1 MNFKIADSKFKEL
14 LIPSLLL
21 VMALNLSSV
30 VDSFFVGRFIGPNAV
45 AAIDVLEPVIL
56 LMTVFEWLFGLGGQI
71 ISINKKSEFDIE
83 GSNRYFTVSMVVSFI
98 AALIFALIWLL
109 FMEPIV
115 PLLGGGS
122 HNVKPLVL
130 QYSAFLSACF
140 VVSTIAAVLTQ
151 YIRVDDQPNFASAV
165 IIIANI
171 VNIILDYT
179 FLSWGWGM
187 YSASL
192 ASFIGYTFSLVVCLW
207 YIRHPKRTFRF
218 IRSALEIKTFLR
230 TTWKMTKVGF
240 PGASI
245 GIFDVIFVL
254 IMNLFLA
261 ATLGDMGLTTY
272 MLCMDILVIGSI
284 VDVGISET
292 LTSIIPVYYS
302 KHDYANLKHLIKI
315 SLMMGWAFAVILT
328 VALWVWPEGFLAL
341 YKFDH
346 MEIAGFAINAVK
358 LYSLFFILSV
368 LPGMLIFYYE
378 AIERSLL
385 STVLSVLYTLVLPLV
400 CVIGLYELIGN
411 DGIWLGFP
419 LSCLLVTIF
428 IIVAVKLIQKREPK
442 YSTLFF
448 IEKDLVD
455 KTENFVLTDNDLNA
469 RKECLG
475 HLKNIGANDEF
486 CDNVNKIF
494 DVIFDTNPHGTYVE
508 VLVISY
514 DDNVHIDIKYDG
526 EHENLEH
533 LKHNF
538 PEGLFKYAEVL
549 GFNTIE
555 YVMDKS

>member
-14 LIPSLLL
+14 LIPSILL

-71 ISINKKSEFDIE
+71 LSINKKSEFDIE

-98 AALIFALIWLL
+98 AFFFFFFLWLL
-109 FMEPIV
+109 FMD
-115 PLLGGGS
+115 PLTPRLGAS
-122 HNVKPLVL
+122 AALKPLVL
-130 QYSAFLSACF
+130 QYSTYLAPCF

-151 YIRVDDQPNFASAV
+151 YMRVDDHPNFASAI
-165 IIIANI
+165 IIIANVI
-171 VNIILDYT
+171 NVILDYT
-179 FLSWGWGM
+179 FLSWGMGM
-187 YSASL
+187 ASASL
-192 ASFIGYTFSLVVCLW
+192 ASFIGYTLSLVVALW
-207 YIRHPKRTFRF
+207 YIRNPKRTFRF
-218 IRSALEIKTFLR
+218 IRSALKIKTFLK
-230 TTWKMTKVGF
+230 TTWRITKVGF

-261 ATLGDMGLTTY
+261 ATLGDKGLTTY

-302 KHDYANLKHLIKI
+302 KHDYLNLKHLIKI
-315 SLMMGWAFAVILT
+315 SLLMGLAFAVILT
-328 VALWVWPEGFLAL
+328 VFIWVWPEGFLSL

-346 MEIAGFAINAVK
+346 MEIAGFAIHAVQ
-358 LYSLFFILSV
+358 LYSLFFVLSV
-368 LPGMLIFYYE
+368 LPSMLIFYYE

-400 CVIGLYELIGN
+400 CVISLYYLIGN

-419 LSCLLVTIF
+419 VSCLIVCIF
-428 IIVAVKLIQKREPK
+428 IYFSVKFIQRREPK

-455 KTENFVLTDNDLNA
+455 KSENFVLTDNDVDA
-469 RKECLG
+469 RKECLN
-475 HLKNIGANDEF
+475 HLKKLNSSDEF

-508 VLVISY
+508 VLVIDY
-514 DDNVHIDIKYDG
+514 DDNVHVDVKYDG

-555 YVMDKS
+555 YVEDKS

>member
-45 AAIDVLEPVIL
+45 AAIDILEPVIL

-71 ISINKKSEFDIE
+71 IAINKKSEFDIE

-98 AALIFALIWLL
+98 ASVIFAIIWL
-109 FMEPIV
+109 IV
-115 PLLGGGS
+115 MDPLTPLMGAS
-122 HNVKPLVL
+122 PVVKPLVL
-130 QYSAFLSACF
+130 QYSAYLSACF

-151 YIRVDDQPNFASAV
+151 FMRVDDQPNFASA
-165 IIIANI
+165 IILIANGI
-171 VNIILDYT
+171 NVVLDYT

-192 ASFIGYTFSLVVCLW
+192 ASFIGYTLALVICLW

-218 IRSALEIKTFLR
+218 IRSALKIKTFLR
-230 TTWKMTKVGF
+230 TTWRMTKVGF
-240 PGASI
+240 PGASL
-245 GIFDVIFVL
+245 GIFDVVFVL

-261 ATLGDMGLTTY
+261 ATVGDIGLTTY

-292 LTSIIPVYYS
+292 LTSIVPAYYS
-302 KHDYANLKHLIKI
+302 KHDYVNLKHLIRI
-315 SLMMGWAFAVILT
+315 SLIMGLGFALILT
-328 VALWVWPEGFLAL
+328 VVLLIWPEGFLAL
-341 YKFDH
+341 YRFEH
-346 MEIAGFAINAVK
+346 MEKAAFAIRAVR
-358 LYSLFFILSV
+358 LYSLFFVLSV
-368 LPGMLIFYYE
+368 LPSMLIFYYE

-385 STVLSVLYTLVLPLV
+385 STVLSVLYTLVLPLA
-400 CVIGLYELIGN
+400 CVISLYSLIGV

-419 LSCLLVTIF
+419 VSCLIVCIF
-428 IIVAVKLIQKREPK
+428 IYFSVKFIQRREPK

-448 IEKDLVD
+448 IETDLVD
-455 KTENFVLTDNDLNA
+455 KTKNFVLTDNDFNA
-469 RKECLG
+469 RKECLA
-475 HLKNIGANDEF
+475 HLKNLNASDEF
-486 CDNVNKIF
+486 CDNLDKIF
-494 DVIFDTNPHGTYVE
+494 EVIFDTNPHDTYVE
-508 VLVISY
+508 VLVIDY
-514 DDNVHIDIKYDG
+514 DDTIHVDVKYDG

-533 LKHNF
+533 LKHTF

>member
-45 AAIDVLEPVIL
+45 AAIELLEPVIL

-71 ISINKKSEFDIE
+71 ISINKKSKFDIE
-83 GSNRYFTVSMVVSFI
+83 GSNRYFTASMVVSFI
-98 AALIFALIWLL
+98 ASIILAIIWLL
-109 FMEPIV
+109 FMD
-115 PLLGGGS
+115 PLAPYLGAS
-122 HNVKPLVL
+122 PVTKPLML
-130 QYSAFLSACF
+130 QYSAYLAPCF

-151 YIRVDDQPNFASAV
+151 YIRVDDHPNFASAV

-171 VNIILDYT
+171 VNIILDYV

-192 ASFIGYTFSLVVCLW
+192 ASFIGYTISLVVCLW

-218 IRSALEIKTFLR
+218 IRSALEIKTFIK

-245 GIFDVIFVL
+245 GIFDVIFVY
-254 IMNLFLA
+254 IMNNFLA
-261 ATLGDMGLTTY
+261 FTLGDLGLTTY

-292 LTSIIPVYYS
+292 LTSIVPVYYS
-302 KHDYANLKHLIKI
+302 KHDYVNLKHLLKL
-315 SLMMGWAFAVILT
+315 SLMMGIAFAVILT
-328 VALWVWPEGFLAL
+328 LFIWIWPEGFLAL
-341 YKFDH
+341 YNFEH
-346 MEIAGFAINAVK
+346 IEISGFVINAVK
-358 LYSLFFILSV
+358 LYSLFFVLSV
-368 LPGMLIFYYE
+368 LPSLLIFYYE
-378 AIERSLL
+378 AIERSTL
-385 STVLSVLYTLVLPLV
+385 STVLSVLYTLVLPLI
-400 CVIGLYELIGN
+400 CVISLYYAIGSN
-411 DGIWLGFP
+411 GIWLGFP
-419 LSCLLVTIF
+419 VSCLLVLIF
-428 IIVAVKLIQKREPK
+428 IFLSVKLIQKREPQ
-442 YSTLFF
+442 YSTVFF
-448 IEKDLVD
+448 IETDLID

-469 RKECLG
+469 RKKCLN
-475 HLKNIGANDEF
+475 HLKNLNATDEF
-486 CDNVNKIF
+486 HNNVNKIF
-494 DVIFDTNPHGTYVE
+494 DVIFDTNPHDTYVE
-508 VLVISY
+508 VLVIDY
-514 DDNVHIDIKYDG
+514 DDNIHLDIKYDG

-555 YVMDKS
+555 YEMKKI

>member
-45 AAIDVLEPVIL
+45 AAIELLEPVIL

-71 ISINKKSEFDIE
+71 ISINKKSKFDIE
-83 GSNRYFTVSMVVSFI
+83 GSNRYFTASMVVSFI
-98 AALIFALIWLL
+98 ASVILAIIWLL
-109 FMEPIV
+109 FMD
-115 PLLGGGS
+115 PLAPYLGAS
-122 HNVKPLVL
+122 PVTKPLML
-130 QYSAFLSACF
+130 QYSAYLAPCF

-151 YIRVDDQPNFASAV
+151 YIRVDDHPNFASAV

-171 VNIILDYT
+171 VNIILDYV

-192 ASFIGYTFSLVVCLW
+192 ASFIGYTISLVVCLW

-218 IRSALEIKTFLR
+218 IRSALEIKTFIK

-245 GIFDVIFVL
+245 GIFDVIFVY
-254 IMNLFLA
+254 IMNNFLA
-261 ATLGDMGLTTY
+261 FTLGDLGLTTY

-292 LTSIIPVYYS
+292 LTSIVPVYYS
-302 KHDYANLKHLIKI
+302 KHDYVNLKHLLKL
-315 SLMMGWAFAVILT
+315 SLMMGIAFAVILT
-328 VALWVWPEGFLAL
+328 LFIWIWPEGFLAL
-341 YKFDH
+341 YNFEH
-346 MEIAGFAINAVK
+346 IEISGFVINAVK
-358 LYSLFFILSV
+358 LYSLFFVLSV
-368 LPGMLIFYYE
+368 LPSLLIFYYE
-378 AIERSLL
+378 AIERSTL
-385 STVLSVLYTLVLPLV
+385 STVLSVLYTLVLPLI
-400 CVIGLYELIGN
+400 CVISLYYAIGSN
-411 DGIWLGFP
+411 GIWLGFP
-419 LSCLLVTIF
+419 VSCLLVLIF
-428 IIVAVKLIQKREPK
+428 IFLSVKLIQKREPQ
-442 YSTLFF
+442 YSTVFF
-448 IEKDLVD
+448 IETDLID

-469 RKECLG
+469 RKKCLN
-475 HLKNIGANDEF
+475 HLKNLNATDEF
-486 CDNVNKIF
+486 HNNVNKIF
-494 DVIFDTNPHGTYVE
+494 DVIFDTNPHDTYVE
-508 VLVISY
+508 VLVIDY
-514 DDNVHIDIKYDG
+514 DDNIHLDIKYDG

-555 YVMDKS
+555 YEMKKI

>member
-1 MNFKIADSKFKEL
+1 MNFKIADSKFKQL

-30 VDSFFVGRFIGPNAV
+30 VDSFFVGRFIGPHAV
-45 AAIDVLEPVIL
+45 AAIEVLEPVIL

-71 ISINKKSEFDIE
+71 LSINKKSKFDIE

-98 AALIFALIWLL
+98 AAVILAILWLL
-109 FMEPIV
+109 FMDPLT
-115 PLLGGGS
+115 PLLGAS
-122 HNVKPLVL
+122 ATAKPLVL
-130 QYSAFLSACF
+130 EYSKYLSACF
-140 VVSTIAAVLTQ
+140 VVSTVAAVLTQ

-165 IIIANI
+165 IIIANLINI
-171 VNIILDYT
+171 VLDYM

-187 YSASL
+187 SSASL
-192 ASFIGYTFSLVVCLW
+192 ASFIGYTLSLVVCLW

-245 GIFDVIFVL
+245 GVFDVIFVL

-261 ATLGDMGLTTY
+261 ATLHDLGLVTY
-272 MLCMDILVIGSI
+272 QLCMDILVIGSI

-292 LTSIIPVYYS
+292 LTSIVPVYYT

-315 SLMMGWAFAVILT
+315 SLLMGLAFAVILT
-328 VALWVWPEGFLAL
+328 AALWIWPEGFLSL

-346 MEIAGFAINAVK
+346 LEMAGFAIHAVE
-358 LYSLFFILSV
+358 LYSLFFVLSV
-368 LPGMLIFYYE
+368 LPSMLIFYYE

-400 CVIGLYELIGN
+400 CVIGLYYLIGS

-419 LSCLLVTIF
+419 VSCV
-428 IIVAVKLIQKREPK
+428 IVSILIVISVKLIQRREPK

-455 KTENFVLTDNDLNA
+455 KTENFVLTDNDLDTRN
-469 RKECLG
+469 ECLN
-475 HLKNIGANDEF
+475 HLKNIGANEEF

-494 DVIFDTNPHGTYVE
+494 DVIFDTNPHDTNVE
-508 VLVISY
+508 VLVIDY
-514 DDNVHIDIKYDG
+514 DDNVHIDVKYDG